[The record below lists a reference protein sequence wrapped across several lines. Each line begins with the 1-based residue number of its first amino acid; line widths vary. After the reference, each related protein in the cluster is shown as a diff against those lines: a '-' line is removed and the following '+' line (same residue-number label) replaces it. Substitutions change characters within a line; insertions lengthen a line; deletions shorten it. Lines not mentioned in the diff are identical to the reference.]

1 MAGIARFQEATAMKS
16 SISMAV
22 VITLVALFL
31 PLLTTDDFRLT
42 TSAAQDLPT
51 DPVTIDFWW
60 WGETEAP
67 GSEAWLEAAQAAY
80 TEQHPNVTFVNN
92 LLALDALLPSYEA
105 AGQAQEGPTIMY
117 LWGGIYTMDAVWK
130 GWIVPISDLV
140 GMEEAQHYI
149 NKEEATWD
157 GKIWSAAWYLQPSY
171 PIVYNKELFTA
182 AGLDPET
189 PPATW
194 EEFLAACDAF
204 AATDTPL
211 VGLGVK
217 DTWGAGRFL
226 LDSMAQQVTGVG
238 EVLQAVTGET
248 SFTDPQYV
256 NILAHWQ
263 EMIDHG
269 CFPDDVAS
277 LDMYTGQQLVPQ
289 GEAGLTFIAG
299 SELASFVESIG
310 ADNTG
315 LMKMPATGDG
325 PFKDQLASTSQTL
338 AVTSWASDDQKA
350 IAADFITFLHTP
362 EQLAAYFEATGVPPS
377 DDRFDA
383 ALIEDPL
390 VRQLFEWGTQNP
402 APQFENFVPFDIWLN
417 GFNTAQVQMITGQIA
432 TAEDGAA
439 LTQDVAD
446 KWRQA
451 NRLLLEQ
458 YKQWAAQK
466 AEAGG

>member
-1 MAGIARFQEATAMKS
+1 MKIK
-16 SISMAV
+16 ISLSLIVA
-22 VITLVALFL
+22 ILTLLAFL
-31 PLLTTDDFRLT
+31 PAGRLAVLP
-42 TSAAQDLPT
+42 SPAAAQDLPT
-51 DPVTIDFWW
+51 DPVTIDVWW

-67 GSEAWLEAAQAAY
+67 GSEAWLDAAQKAY
-80 TEQHPNVTFVNN
+80 TELHPNVTFTNN

-117 LWGGIYTMDAVWK
+117 LWGGFYTMDAVWK
-130 GWIVPISDLV
+130 GWIVPISDYV
-140 GMEEAQHYI
+140 GMEEAEHYI
-149 NKEEATWD
+149 NKEEAIWD

-171 PIVYNKELFTA
+171 PIVYNKDAFTA
-182 AGLDPET
+182 AGLDPEA
-189 PPATW
+189 PPQTW
-194 EEFLAACDAF
+194 DEFLAACDAF
-204 AATDTPL
+204 AAQDMPL
-211 VGLGVK
+211 VALGVK

-226 LDSMAQQVTGVG
+226 LDSLAQQVTGVG

-248 SFTDPQYV
+248 SFTDPKYV
-256 NILAHWQ
+256 TFFERWQ
-263 EMIDHG
+263 EMIDHD

-277 LDMYTGQQLVPQ
+277 LDMYTGQQLVSQ

-299 SELASFVESIG
+299 SELASYVESIG

-315 LMKMPATGDG
+315 LMKLPATGEG

-350 IAADFITFLHTP
+350 VAADFIKFLHTP
-362 EQLAAYFEATGVPPS
+362 EQLAAYFEATGVPPA
-377 DDRFDA
+377 DDRFDPEA
-383 ALIEDPL
+383 IEDPL
-390 VRQLFEWGTQNP
+390 VRELFAWGTENP
-402 APQFENFVPFDIWLN
+402 APQFENFIPFDIWFN

-432 TAEDGAA
+432 SPADAA
-439 LTQDVAD
+439 AFTQDVAE

-458 YKQWAAQK
+458 YNQWAAQK

>member
-1 MAGIARFQEATAMKS
+1 MRVRLGLVLVLIAVTLGVSSTPRLLASSTA
-16 SISMAV
+16 
-22 VITLVALFL
+22 L
-31 PLLTTDDFRLT
+31 
-42 TSAAQDLPT
+42 AQDLPT
-51 DPVTIDFWW
+51 DPVTIDVWW

-67 GSEAWLEAAQAAY
+67 GSEAWLEASQKAY
-80 TEQHPNVTFVNN
+80 TELHPNVTFTNN

-117 LWGGIYTMDAVWK
+117 LWGGFYTMDAVWK

-140 GMEEAQHYI
+140 GMEEAEHYI
-149 NKEEATWD
+149 NKEEAVWD

-171 PIVYNKELFTA
+171 PIVYNKDAFTA
-182 AGLDPET
+182 AGLDSET
-189 PPATW
+189 PPQTW
-194 EEFLAACDAF
+194 DEFLAACDAF
-204 AATDTPL
+204 AAQDMPL

-226 LDSMAQQVTGVG
+226 LDSLAQQVTGVG

-248 SFTDPQYV
+248 SFTDPKYV
-256 NILAHWQ
+256 TFFEHWQ

-277 LDMYTGQQLVPQ
+277 LDMYTGQQLVSQ
-289 GEAGLTFIAG
+289 GKAGLTFIAG
-299 SELASFVESIG
+299 SELASYVESIG
-310 ADNTG
+310 AGNAG
-315 LMKMPATGDG
+315 LMKLPATGEG

-350 IAADFITFLHTP
+350 VAADFITFLHTP
-362 EQLAAYFEATGVPPS
+362 EQLAAYFAATSVPPA
-377 DDRFDA
+377 DDRFDPET
-383 ALIEDPL
+383 IEDPL
-390 VRQLFEWGTQNP
+390 VRELFAWGTEKP
-402 APQFENFVPFDIWLN
+402 APQFENFVPFDIWFN

-432 TAEDGAA
+432 SSEDAA
-439 LTQDVAD
+439 AFTQDVAG

-466 AEAGG
+466 AEAEA